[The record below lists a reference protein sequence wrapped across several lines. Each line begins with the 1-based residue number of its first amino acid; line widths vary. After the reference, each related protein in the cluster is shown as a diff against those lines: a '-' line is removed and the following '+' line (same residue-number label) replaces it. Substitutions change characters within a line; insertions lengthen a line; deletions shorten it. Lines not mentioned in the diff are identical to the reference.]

1 VRPALLVG
9 LLVAAAAAGLLVLAA
24 LDPSYAGLAPASCM
38 PRCFCEA
45 ARAGAI
51 RQPANTWS
59 CLGFVL
65 VGGLVVCAG
74 RDALFGWVIVFIGP
88 ASMALHASLTLAGQ
102 WIDVLSM
109 VFLPTLLIVRNRRAP
124 AWTWFAAN
132 AALGTW
138 VAVWPASRRWVFA
151 ALLAL
156 LLWTELAVARPRR
169 LLVLAGGVFAL
180 AFLAWTL
187 DETGVWCDPTSLFQG
202 HALWHLGSA
211 AAAGVLYLHT
221 RA

>member
-1 VRPALLVG
+1 
-9 LLVAAAAAGLLVLAA
+9 
-24 LDPSYAGLAPASCM
+24 
-38 PRCFCEA
+38 
-45 ARAGAI
+45 
-51 RQPANTWS
+51 
-59 CLGFVL
+59 
-65 VGGLVVCAG
+65 
-74 RDALFGWVIVFIGP
+74 
-88 ASMALHASLTLAGQ
+88 MAMHASLTLAGQ
-102 WIDVLSM
+102 WVDVLSM

-132 AALGTW
+132 AALGAW
-138 VAVWPASRRWVFA
+138 VALWPASRRWVFA

-156 LLWTELAVARPRR
+156 LLASELAVARSRR
-169 LLVLAGGVFAL
+169 LLALAGGLFAL

-187 DETGVWCDPTSLFQG
+187 DETGVWCDPTSVVQG